1 MFRPWLKSLSYVTAQ
16 SLAKLK
22 TLVGFPA
29 SFKLTGGA
37 HGQQAHW
44 DFVHRQYEFVWKATL
59 PTYSQCLEDDLL
71 NVVVVMAPN
80 VLSEVLDW

>member
-1 MFRPWLKSLSYVTAQ
+1 MFHPWLKSLSYVTAQ

-29 SFKLTGGA
+29 SFKPTGGA

-44 DFVHRQYEFVWKATL
+44 DLVHRQYELSGRRRYLLIHNAWKM
-59 PTYSQCLEDDLL
+59 TY
-71 NVVVVMAPN
+71 
-80 VLSEVLDW
+80 